1 MSESNPRA
9 LKRTRGGRERL
20 LTAAAELFNANG
32 LAATSLQMIA
42 DRLGVTK
49 AALYY
54 HFQSRDDI
62 VRSLM
67 KPVIDE
73 ADAAVRGFEEIAL
86 SDRPTAARAFY
97 SDFVVSHRKVIH
109 MVFFD
114 QKAMPDHLSDQVEV
128 LADAVAHGLAG
139 SDQPEAVAGGTTL
152 VYGVAALVARNED
165 LDGEHLRSLV
175 NAVLNSSGR

>member
-1 MSESNPRA
+1 MM
-9 LKRTRGGRERL
+9 
-20 LTAAAELFNANG
+20 TAHEL
-32 LAATSLQMIA
+32 S
-42 DRLGVTK
+42 
-49 AALYY
+49 
-54 HFQSRDDI
+54 
-62 VRSLM
+62 
-67 KPVIDE
+67 
-73 ADAAVRGFEEIAL
+73 
-86 SDRPTAARAFY
+86 RAFY

-139 SDQPEAVAGGTTL
+139 SDQPEAVAGGTVL

-175 NAVLNSSGR
+175 NAVLNTSGR